1 MRHGFHRR
9 HRHGQHATVA
19 LVGVPNTGKST
30 IFNLLTG
37 MDQEIGNW
45 PGVTVERKEGNR
57 RVHGA
62 DVRFIDLPGCH
73 SLSGRSAD
81 ESVTRDI
88 LLNDMPDLVLQ
99 IADASS
105 PERSLFLLSELMDL
119 APNIVLVMNMMDSS
133 RKKGD
138 KLDLVALQ
146 REIGI
151 PVIGMSGRT
160 GEGLEDLLM
169 TIHQR
174 SVRPR
179 PPEGP
184 VHLGDD
190 IEDRVGPIAEAME
203 RSGRKGKDIR
213 WSALSVIKGGPAPGM
228 DPQFLRRALEGLEAE
243 EAELAIADIRYAW
256 SRKVLSR
263 SLERGSRKDQITEVL
278 DPILADRLI
287 GVPVFIVV
295 LWGLFILT
303 FSVAEPLMLVID
315 NLFTILSRSVS
326 DLLGSSYMA
335 DLVSKGMLGGV
346 GAVMVFAPSIFILF
360 LSISLLEE
368 SGYMARAAFLT
379 DGMMQRLGLPGR
391 SFIPLVMGFG
401 CNVPAVMAARTIE
414 EKNDRLLTVLI
425 TPFIPCSARLPV
437 FLLLSGVF
445 FGAGAGLIIILLY
458 GVGVATALIS
468 ALVLRKLFFKG
479 RPTPF
484 IMELPPY
491 RPPAIG
497 RSMLYASRKALTYMK
512 KAGTVI
518 LAGAVIVWVLSSLTP
533 GLNVTSDASE
543 SILGKMGRAL
553 EPVFEPIGSDWRLT
567 VTLSFGIFAKEM
579 VVGGMGVLFEGEGEG
594 TLNER
599 LEEDP
604 DLDPLKAFSFM
615 VFVLLYMPCLA
626 TFTAIRNETGSWKWA
641 SISLVYST
649 VVAYLVSFIVYQGGL
664 LFGL

>member
-1 MRHGFHRR
+1 MRHRLRAR
-9 HRHGQHATVA
+9 HRHAPVARVA

-57 RVHGA
+57 HVHGT
-62 DVRFIDLPGCH
+62 DVRFMDLPGCQ

-81 ESVTRDI
+81 ESVTRDV
-88 LLNDMPDLVLQ
+88 LMKDMPDLVIQ
-99 IADASS
+99 VADASS
-105 PERSLFLLSELMDL
+105 PERSFFLLSELMDL
-119 APNIVLVMNMMDSS
+119 APNMILLMNMVDSS

-138 KLDLVALQ
+138 RYDLAGLQ
-146 REIGI
+146 DELGI
-151 PVIGMSGRT
+151 PVIAMSGRT

-174 SVRPR
+174 LVRPR
-179 PPEGP
+179 PPGGQ
-184 VHLGDD
+184 VGLGRE
-190 IEDRVGPIAEAME
+190 IEDRVRLISGALE
-203 RSGRKGKDIR
+203 RTGVRGKDLR
-213 WSALSVIKGGPAPGM
+213 SKALSVLKGGPAPGA
-228 DPQFLRRALEGLEAE
+228 DPLDLRKALEGLEADE
-243 EAELAIADIRYAW
+243 VELVIADTRYEW
-256 SRKVLSR
+256 SRGVLSR
-263 SLERGSRKDQITEVL
+263 YLEKGSRKDRLTELL
-278 DPILADRLI
+278 DPILADRVV

-295 LWGLFILT
+295 LWGIFLLT

-315 NLFTILSRSVS
+315 TIFTFLSSSAS
-326 DLLGSSYMA
+326 DLLGGSYLS

-414 EKNDRLLTVLI
+414 DRNDRLLTILI

-445 FGAGAGLIIILLY
+445 FGAGAGLVIILLY
-458 GVGVATALIS
+458 GVGVSTALIS

-479 RPTPF
+479 RPMPF

-491 RPPAIG
+491 RPPSLG
-497 RSMLYASRKALTYMK
+497 RSMLYAWKRALTYMK

-518 LAGAVIVWVLSSLTP
+518 LAGAVIVWVLSSMTP
-533 GLNVTSDASE
+533 GLHVTDDASE
-543 SILGKMGRAL
+543 SMLGKVGKTL
-553 EPVFEPIGSDWRLT
+553 EPIFKPIGSDWRMT

-599 LEEDP
+599 LEKDP
-604 DLDPLKAFSFM
+604 YLNPLRAFAFM

-626 TFTAIRNETGSWKWA
+626 TFSAIKNETGSWKWA
-641 SISLVYST
+641 FISLVYGT
-649 VVAYLVSFIVYQGGL
+649 VIAYIVSLAVYQGGL